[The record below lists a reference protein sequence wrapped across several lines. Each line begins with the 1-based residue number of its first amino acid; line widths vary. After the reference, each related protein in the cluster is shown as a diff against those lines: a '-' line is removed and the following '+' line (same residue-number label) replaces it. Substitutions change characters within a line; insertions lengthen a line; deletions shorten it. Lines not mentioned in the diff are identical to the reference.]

1 MTDVF
6 VSYSPK
12 DKVFVER
19 LRSALT
25 APQRET
31 WVDWEGIPCSAE
43 WWEKSEPES
52 RRPSRSSSS
61 SRRTLIPA

>member
-19 LRSALT
+19 LCGALT
-25 APQRET
+25 AQQAKH
-31 WVDWEGIPCSAE
+31 G
-43 WWEKSEPES
+43 
-52 RRPSRSSSS
+52 
-61 SRRTLIPA
+61 